1 MIRFNHTHVKINSL
15 KMSKGL
21 SQIILNLNTKAHKK
35 GNWKPWKKC
44 PGHYQIMKEI
54 QRKKEGKK

>member
-1 MIRFNHTHVKINSL
+1 
-15 KMSKGL
+15 MSKGL